1 MDLTVDGK
9 KVDPNSFGINTDIE
23 KAQVITKDEKIDL
36 IDVELQT
43 DLINK
48 DERQELKDAKDKLKD
63 YGETIVDT
71 YNHYFKDDNENSA
84 SISENYKLNR
94 FTTRAVN
101 VIKEDE
107 ELSEALKNIKEY
119 SEEDQ
124 LVIINQVMKKMYL
137 ANGFSNYPIIKVE
150 DLENAIAT
158 RGTNTGIIFVD
169 IKKLSSLSSK
179 EILGTLIH
187 ETTHGLKYG
196 EVAEDYTVE

>member
-1 MDLTVDGK
+1 M
-9 KVDPNSFGINTDIE
+9 GINTDIE

-107 ELSEALKNIKEY
+107 ELSEALK
-119 SEEDQ
+119 
-124 LVIINQVMKKMYL
+124 
-137 ANGFSNYPIIKVE
+137 
-150 DLENAIAT
+150 
-158 RGTNTGIIFVD
+158 
-169 IKKLSSLSSK
+169 
-179 EILGTLIH
+179 
-187 ETTHGLKYG
+187 
-196 EVAEDYTVE
+196 